1 MYDHLGLSS
10 LASSLAAVEVEKHL
24 GAATIAV
31 ATREVAGARAAR
43 VRKERRE
50 VFDAILGC
58 CDGNELRRGRAI
70 GNSTAPADEAESKF

>member
-10 LASSLAAVEVEKHL
+10 LASSLATVEVEKHL
-24 GAATIAV
+24 GAATVAV

-43 VRKERRE
+43 VRNERRE

-58 CDGNELRRGRAI
+58 CDGNGLGRGRAI
-70 GNSTAPADEAESKF
+70 GNSTAPTDEAKSKF